1 MSAGVLGPMAEP
13 RTHGVQ
19 LYGSDEAALVIGVAR
34 YVADGLARNEGVLV
48 ITTTTHWGAL
58 LGRLRREHV
67 DIAHPVRDATLVFLP
82 AEGVLARLMKEGR
95 PRWESFEAL
104 VGTDIRR
111 LRVRAE
117 PSGVR
122 VFGEVVGLLWQ
133 QGLCAAALELE
144 GLWNRLL
151 ATDPFQL
158 ACPYPIEEREARLDP
173 DTIGALL
180 RAHTH
185 RWPATPADAFD
196 GAQGTDAGAGC
207 AITDGEGPPDGDW
220 SEVGRWTV
228 TGAAS
233 LAAIRHR
240 VAAAARRGGGTRRLS
255 LRRRPVEDDGEQ
267 SGAPLT
273 DAAGRLAVVCGELAA
288 NALCHGR
295 HPITVTLA
303 RGEHSWLLMVS
314 DRAAASRPVLRA
326 PDLSGGGQLGMH
338 LVTAVSERVGWHVA
352 AAAKHVWAEVADR
365 PPDHLLAGL
374 ERGVSGAGR

>member
-1 MSAGVLGPMAEP
+1 MSAGVLGPRAEP

-19 LYGSDEAALVIGVAR
+19 LYGSDDAALVIGLAR
-34 YVADGLARNEGVLV
+34 YVTDGLARGEGVLV

-58 LGRLRREHV
+58 LGRLRRESV
-67 DIAHPVRDATLVFLP
+67 DIAHPVRDGTLVFLP
-82 AEGVLARLMKEGR
+82 AEGVLARLVKEGR
-95 PRWESFEAL
+95 PRWASFEAL

-133 QGLCAAALELE
+133 QGLGEAALELE

-158 ACPYPIEEREARLDP
+158 ACAYPIEECEARPAP
-173 DTIGALL
+173 DALAALL

-185 RWPATPADAFD
+185 RLPGAPP
-196 GAQGTDAGAGC
+196 GAQDAEPGAGC
-207 AITDGEGPPDGDW
+207 VITDGEGPPDGDW

-240 VAAAARRGGGTRRLS
+240 VAAAARPGGGTRRLS
-255 LRRRPVEDDGEQ
+255 LRRRLVEDDGEQ
-267 SGAPLT
+267 RAAPLT
-273 DAAGRLAVVCGELAA
+273 DAAGRLAVVCGELTA

-295 HPITVTLA
+295 RPITVTLA
-303 RGEHSWLLMVS
+303 RGEHSWLLVVS
-314 DRAAASRPVLRA
+314 DRAAASHPLLRA
-326 PDLSGGGQLGMH
+326 PDLSAGGQIGMH
-338 LVTAVSERVGWHVA
+338 LVTAVSERVGWHVS
-352 AAAKHVWAEVADR
+352 AAAKHVWAEVGDR
-365 PPDHLLAGL
+365 PPDHLRAGL
-374 ERGVSGAGR
+374 DGGIGATARRA